1 MRMLLSILNY
11 YITFK
16 RGIFKVNILKSQK
29 FMGLLMLI
37 GLMFTGTAN
46 ALTIKG
52 NEITLRM
59 GSGHPPFIM
68 YVKEMSK
75 FFAPKVQARVEKETK
90 YKISFKEHYSGTV
103 VKVFDTLE
111 GVQDGRLDI
120 GGWCVCFDDDKAMA
134 MNLAYFVPFSH
145 PDGNQ
150 TIKIFRKIINE
161 FPEIN
166 QDYEKRYGQKLL
178 GVGGFN
184 NYGLLTAFDWEKFE
198 DLKGHKIL
206 AAGPNLPWVKGGIP
220 VRTTIPKAPQQLQ
233 TGVGEGIILFPD
245 TDFKLKL
252 HEAIKGGVY
261 TITDF
266 GAVVQISL
274 TMNLKSRKKLPP
286 EVVKIIDE
294 VARDWETHS
303 MAASMK
309 DHDWGIEQLKKAGV
323 KIKHIAPAAQKAW
336 AMELKDW
343 PNERAQAV
351 KKKKG
356 IDMPK
361 IMRAYI
367 KYQEEIGH
375 KFPVNYVVK

>member
-1 MRMLLSILNY
+1 MKNLIRRAGVL
-11 YITFK
+11 
-16 RGIFKVNILKSQK
+16 
-29 FMGLLMLI
+29 GLAAVAVAAMS
-37 GLMFTGTAN
+37 GTAG
-46 ALTIKG
+46 AISIKG

-75 FFAPKVQARVEKETK
+75 YFAPRVKARVEKETK

-120 GGWCVCFDDDKAMA
+120 GGFCVCFDDDKAMA
-134 MNLAYFVPFSH
+134 MNLAYYVPFAH
-145 PDGNQ
+145 PDGNKS
-150 TIKIFRKIINE
+150 IKIFRRILDE
-161 FPEIN
+161 FPEIA
-166 QDYEKRYGQKLL
+166 QDFEKRYNQRLL
-178 GVGGFN
+178 AITGFN
-184 NYGLLTAFDWEKFE
+184 NYGLLTAFDWDRFE

-220 VRTTIPKAPQQLQ
+220 VRTTIPTAAQQLQ

-252 HEAIKGGVY
+252 HEATRGGVY

-266 GAVVQISL
+266 GAVIQIAL
-274 TMNLKSRKKLPP
+274 VMNLNTRKKLPK

-294 VARDWETHS
+294 VANDYETHS
-303 MAASMK
+303 MASSMK
-309 DHDWGIEQLKKAGV
+309 DHDWGIEQLRKAGV
-323 KIKHIAPAAQKAW
+323 KIKTITPAAKKAW
-336 AMELKDW
+336 AEALKDW

-361 IMRAYI
+361 IMRAYV
-367 KYQEEIGH
+367 KYTKETGQ
-375 KFPVNYVVK
+375 KFPVDYVIKD